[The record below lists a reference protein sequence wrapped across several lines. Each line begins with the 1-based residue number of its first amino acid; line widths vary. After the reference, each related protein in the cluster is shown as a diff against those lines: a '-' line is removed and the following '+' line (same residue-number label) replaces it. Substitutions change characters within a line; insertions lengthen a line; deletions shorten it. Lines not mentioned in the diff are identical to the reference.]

1 MIGKPYRFVTR
12 IDQNNYYVLD
22 ALEHPY
28 VAIESV
34 LDVQKGKRTV
44 QLQQGFK
51 LLPLPTPMMM
61 FLVSI
66 QNLRNQSTDKLH
78 PDYVEFDYNIYFE
91 LVNKMKD
98 LSNTNNITDELPFE
112 LFEKYEQ
119 TQTNN
124 TILSLEHSGFTRLY
138 STGAIGLPTHG
149 RSTWLAKVNRLGGV
163 TLMEVITVGKNDPYN
178 NTVLINTTMLN
189 IPLVNKI
196 IKKLEHK
203 DKKTQTKEET
213 VN

>member
-1 MIGKPYRFVTR
+1 MLGKPYRFVTR

-34 LDVQKGKRTV
+34 LDVQKGKRTS
-44 QLQQGFK
+44 QLQQGLK
-51 LLPLPTPMMM
+51 LLPLSTPMMM
-61 FLVSI
+61 FLVAI
-66 QNLRNQSTDKLH
+66 QSLRNQSTDKLH
-78 PDYVEFDYNIYFE
+78 PDYVDFDYNIYFE

-98 LSNTNNITDELPFE
+98 LSNANDITDELPFE

-119 TQTNN
+119 SQTNN

-178 NTVLINTTMLN
+178 NTVLINTTMLS

>member
-178 NTVLINTTMLN
+178 NTVLINTTMLSV
-189 IPLVNKI
+189 PLVNKI

>member
-34 LDVQKGKRTV
+34 LDVQKGKRTM

-66 QNLRNQSTDKLH
+66 QYLRNQSTDKLH

-163 TLMEVITVGKNDPYN
+163 TLMEVITVGKNDPYS
-178 NTVLINTTMLN
+178 NTVLINTTMLS

>member
-1 MIGKPYRFVTR
+1 MLGKPYRFVTR

-28 VAIESV
+28 VVIESV
-34 LDVQKGKRTV
+34 FDIQKGKRT
-44 QLQQGFK
+44 QQMQQGLK

-61 FLVSI
+61 FLLAI
-66 QNLRNQSTDKLH
+66 QHLKNQSTDKLH
-78 PDYVEFDYNIYFE
+78 ADYVEFDFKDYIK
-91 LVNKMKD
+91 LIKTMQD
-98 LSNTNNITDELPFE
+98 LSTENNITEELPFDT
-112 LFEKYEQ
+112 FEKYEQ

-138 STGAIGLPTHG
+138 STGAIGLPVHG
-149 RSTWLAKVNRLGGV
+149 RSTWLAKINGLGGV
-163 TLMEVITVGKNDPYN
+163 TLMEVITVGKSDPYN
-178 NTVLINTTMLN
+178 NTVSINTTMLS

-196 IKKLEHK
+196 VKKLEHK
-203 DKKTQTKEET
+203 DNMRMKKEEK